1 MPDDEED
8 SRRRVGPRRDR
19 ARPVTEGRPP
29 ISPGPVVAVLG
40 LGEAG
45 SMIAADLVAAG
56 AVVRGF
62 DPIVPAADV
71 DARIARC
78 DGDADACQGATVVL
92 SLTCA
97 HEAENA
103 LAEALRGIASSAIY
117 ADLNTASSGLKARL
131 ADRAAAA
138 GIAFADV
145 AIMSPVPAGGLRTPM
160 LACGPAAARLA
171 RILGDLGGRVEVLA
185 GPPGAAAARK
195 LVRSVYYKG
204 MAAAVIEA
212 LRAARAAGC
221 EDWLRE
227 NIRQELASASRLTV
241 DRLEAGSVRHARRRA
256 DEMTAAADLLTN
268 LGIAPRIAEA
278 SAHWLR
284 QLASE
289 QDAASDQTR

>member
-1 MPDDEED
+1 MTG
-8 SRRRVGPRRDR
+8 V
-19 ARPVTEGRPP
+19 RPP
-29 ISPGPVVAVLG
+29 SAPGPVVAVLG

-45 SMIAADLVAAG
+45 SLIAVDLLAAG

-62 DPIVPAADV
+62 DPAVSAADV
-71 DARIARC
+71 DARIANC
-78 DGDADACQGATVVL
+78 DGDADACRGAAVVL

-103 LAEALRGIASSAIY
+103 LADALRGITSPAIY

-131 ADRAAAA
+131 ADRAEAA

-145 AIMSPVPAGGLRTPM
+145 AVMSPVPAGGLRTPM
-160 LACGPAAARLA
+160 LACGPAAARFA
-171 RILGDLGGRVEVLA
+171 RVLGDLGGRVEVLA
-185 GPPGAAAARK
+185 GPPGTAAGRK

-221 EDWLRE
+221 EDWLRD
-227 NIRQELASASRLTV
+227 NIRQELASASTETV
-241 DRLEAGSVRHARRRA
+241 DRLEAGSLRHARRRA
-256 DEMTAAADLLTN
+256 DEMTAAADLLTE
-268 LGIAPRIAEA
+268 LGVAPRIAEA

-284 QLASE
+284 QLAAE
-289 QDAASDQTR
+289 KGAATDADPA

>member
-1 MPDDEED
+1 LTD
-8 SRRRVGPRRDR
+8 
-19 ARPVTEGRPP
+19 GRPP
-29 ISPGPVVAVLG
+29 TASGPVVAILG

-45 SMIAADLVAAG
+45 SLIAADLVAAG
-56 AVVRGF
+56 ALVRGF
-62 DPIVPAADV
+62 DPAVRAADV
-71 DARIARC
+71 DARITEC
-78 DGDADACQGATVVL
+78 EGEADACRGAAVVL

-103 LAEALRGIASSAIY
+103 LAEALRGIASPAIY

-138 GIAFADV
+138 GIEFADV

-160 LACGPAAARLA
+160 LACGPAAARFE

-185 GPPGAAAARK
+185 GPPGTAAARK

-204 MAAAVIEA
+204 LAAAVIEA

-241 DRLEAGSVRHARRRA
+241 DRLEDGSVRHARRRA
-256 DEMTAAADLLTN
+256 DEMTAAADLLTE
-268 LGIAPRIAEA
+268 LGVAPRIAEA

-284 QLASE
+284 QLVAE
-289 QDAASDQTR
+289 QDAARGEPR